1 MRAGE
6 KRKNNILIGVLL
18 GVVVLM
24 GIAYAAFASNLNITG
39 TSSMSENWCIGF
51 DSTRTSDY
59 TAQAGITGGTVPTGS
74 MSFSGD
80 SCGGNLKTTASLN
93 ASFKQPGDKVEYTL
107 TIGNKGTLAAAI
119 ESINVDGDSVTSD
132 TTITKGNI
140 KYIIEMPQSTSLAV
154 NATTTMKVTAMFQKD
169 NDVTSST
176 NEQQTISI
184 AINAVQDD
192 GSGGFTPTP
201 AKFTGT
207 IYRWNTT
214 EASNGDSIVQVS
226 GTKWCDIETSSGNQ
240 HDCFDTEIEC
250 NTFLSDNDYTETDTC
265 QEKTGTFGGVGEYTT
280 DASTL
285 NKTYYLKH
293 NVEDDI
299 ITASYVCFVYN
310 NSEHCLKG
318 GVNEESL
325 STKPTFDS
333 NTQIIHDYQTFY
345 NLPNNANPGCYFSS
359 SNSNCR
365 GGGFY
370 YVYAGSFGRV
380 YVYGS
385 SSERCSVSGVG
396 NSGCYQE

>member
-1 MRAGE
+1 MRASE

-59 TAQAGITGGTVPTGS
+59 EATAGISGGTVPTGS

-140 KYIIEMPQSTSLAV
+140 KYIIEMPLSTSLAV
-154 NATTTMKVTAMFQKD
+154 NATTTMKVTAMFQ
-169 NDVTSST
+169 NDTDISSST
-176 NEQQTISI
+176 NEEQTISI

-192 GSGGFTPTP
+192 GNGGFTPTP
-201 AKFTGT
+201 STFTGT
-207 IYRWNTT
+207 IYRWSTNILFNGLTYNGEATVWYPTT
-214 EASNGDSIVQVS
+214 EGYSSAAEAHADNYAYSSQAYCEGDAGSGNCAS
-226 GTKWCDIETSSGNQ
+226 GTVT
-240 HDCFDTEIEC
+240 
-250 NTFLSDNDYTETDTC
+250 LSP
-265 QEKTGTFGGVGEYTT
+265 GEYET
-280 DASTL
+280 DASQL

-293 NVEDDI
+293 TIVNDI
-299 ITASYVCFVYN
+299 VTASYVCFVTDE
-310 NSEHCLKG
+310 EHCMQG
-318 GVNEESL
+318 GGYDL
-325 STKPTFDS
+325 STGTSPYYVINKTLLEGQETWFNNHS
-333 NTQIIHDYQTFY
+333 GSCSFY
-345 NLPNNANPGCYFSS
+345 SGYSYCH
-359 SNSNCR
+359 
-365 GGGFY
+365 GGGFNK
-370 YVYAGSFGRV
+370 VDAHSIGIV
-380 YVYGS
+380 HVYGS
-385 SSERCSVSGVG
+385 SSEFCGVFSAGDSRCF
-396 NSGCYQE
+396 Q

>member
-1 MRAGE
+1 MRASE

-80 SCGGNLKTTASLN
+80 SCGGNLKTTATLN

-119 ESINVDGDSVTSD
+119 ESIEVDGDSVTSD

-140 KYIIEMPQSTSLAV
+140 KYIIEMPLSTSLAV
-154 NATTTMKVTAMFQKD
+154 NATTTMKVTAMFQ
-169 NDVTSST
+169 NDTDISSST
-176 NEQQTISI
+176 TEQQTISI
-184 AINAVQDD
+184 GVNAVQDD

-207 IYRWNTT
+207 IYRWSIVS
-214 EASNGDSIVQVS
+214 AKIGDSIVQETKNGWCAIHSEYGNSCDS
-226 GTKWCDIETSSGNQ
+226 GYIWDSES
-240 HDCFDTEIEC
+240 EC
-250 NTFLSDNDYTETDTC
+250 LAYMSDVTC
-265 QEKTGTFGGVGEYTT
+265 EQGTATVCGIGKYTT
-280 DASTL
+280 NASTL
-285 NKTYYLKH
+285 NKAYYLKH
-293 NVEDDI
+293 DVEDDI

-318 GVNEESL
+318 GDNGAS
-325 STKPTFDS
+325 FAA
-333 NTQIIHDYQTFY
+333 NTQIIQDFQTFN
-345 NLPNNANPGCYFSS
+345 NLPNNANPGCDFDSS
-359 SNSNCR
+359 RSICR

-370 YVYAGSFGRV
+370 TVHADSSGGV
-380 YVYGS
+380 GVGS
-385 SSERCSVSGVG
+385 SSSEDCGVSYDGMSYDG
-396 NSGCYQE
+396 SSCWYG